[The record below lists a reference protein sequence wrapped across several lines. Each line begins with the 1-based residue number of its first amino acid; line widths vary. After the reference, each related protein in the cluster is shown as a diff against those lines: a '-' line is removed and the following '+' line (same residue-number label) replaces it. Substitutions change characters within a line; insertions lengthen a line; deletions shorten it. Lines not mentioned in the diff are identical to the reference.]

1 MIARPAV
8 IRDEGAVMARDHAD
22 PPRSADASAGEIV
35 ARPCIAI
42 DQLPLVWAPGI
53 ERLFA
58 RLAGAI
64 AGCLER
70 KWRGDDLE
78 HIASLE
84 DMVVR
89 LSRIKRR
96 DGRVGASLRLPFRL
110 DDDLDGLL
118 LERGDRDEA
127 GVPDHIPV

>member
-1 MIARPAV
+1 EAEGRHPVELNFVAVFGRQDAEKVGLLVHARGPGRKNPFAPRLNRKERLFEMIARPAV

-70 KWRGDDLE
+70 K
-78 HIASLE
+78 
-84 DMVVR
+84 
-89 LSRIKRR
+89 
-96 DGRVGASLRLPFRL
+96 
-110 DDDLDGLL
+110 
-118 LERGDRDEA
+118 
-127 GVPDHIPV
+127 